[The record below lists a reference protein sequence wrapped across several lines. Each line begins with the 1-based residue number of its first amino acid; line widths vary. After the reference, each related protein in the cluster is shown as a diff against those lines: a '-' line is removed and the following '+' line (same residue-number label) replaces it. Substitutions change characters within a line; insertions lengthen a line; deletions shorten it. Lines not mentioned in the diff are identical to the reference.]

1 MVCVRDILLKG
12 NSISFDAILT
22 FHSMWKILVSPPS
35 YINEA
40 TWYGQKH
47 FMCLVTLH
55 AWLTLSRAM
64 NPSPFFHPFQP

>member
-12 NSISFDAILT
+12 NSLSFDAILT
-22 FHSMWKILVSPPS
+22 FHSMWKILVSKPS
-35 YINEA
+35 YVNEA

-47 FMCLVTLH
+47 FMCLVALH

-64 NPSPFFHPFQP
+64 NPRGTLEF